1 MFCSHRM
8 RSTAGMDGLLQ
19 WGDHVCHF
27 FRSATG
33 LGEVLVPYFKA
44 GLERG
49 EFCIWVTSRPYG
61 KDRAASEMR
70 AAMSDFDRRIAAGQI
85 QVFDLGEWYAKL
97 AKMSTA
103 EQIRA
108 WLSQTDEAIQSGYTG
123 LRGTGNASFLDES
136 NWEDFQV
143 YERAVDAAFKGQRI
157 IALCSYCMD
166 DCSADAVVDVRQSH
180 ALSLAKR
187 DNRWDLIEMRTDRQ
201 SSAVGRGSLTSWA
214 WMGRELRVVIEDQ
227 LAIYMEAYPKRIT
240 LNGGRVRLSGP
251 QATKLAFLINE
262 LVMDAAKYGA
272 LASTQG
278 KLAVQWRV
286 NGSRRLR
293 ITWTESG
300 MPRFSITNRR
310 RLGTELRAD
319 AERDCVRTFDATGT
333 ACAFEVDLESDL
345 DRR

>member
-1 MFCSHRM
+1 MFCSHRI
-8 RSTAGMDGLLQ
+8 RSAARLDGLLQ

-27 FRSATG
+27 FRSATD
-33 LGEVLVPYFKA
+33 LGEVLVPYFKV

-85 QVFDLGEWYAKL
+85 QIFDQDELYAKL
-97 AKMSTA
+97 ARMSTA
-103 EQIRA
+103 DQVRL
-108 WLSQTDEAIQSGYTG
+108 WLSQTDEAVALGYAG

-136 NWEDFQV
+136 TWKDFQV
-143 YERAVDAAFKGQRI
+143 YERAVDAAFKDQRMI
-157 IALCSYCMD
+157 VLCSYCMD

-187 DNRWDLIEMRTDRQ
+187 DNRWDVIETRSDRQ
-201 SSAVGRGSLTSWA
+201 SSPVGQGSPASWA
-214 WMGRELRVVIEDQ
+214 WVGRELRAIIEDQ

-240 LNGGRVRLSGP
+240 LKGGQVRLSGP

-262 LVMDAAKYGA
+262 LVIDAAKYGA
-272 LASTQG
+272 LASIQG

-293 ITWTESG
+293 ITWTECG
-300 MPRFSITNRR
+300 IPRFGITNKR
-310 RLGTELRAD
+310 RLGTELRPD
-319 AERDCVRTFDATGT
+319 TERDCVRTFDNTGT
-333 ACAFEVDLESDL
+333 AFTVELDL
-345 DRR
+345 DMDRR